1 MAKQNQASTNAVPA
15 DKYPWSESDL
25 DFFKDLILTKRRE
38 ALDEIECLR
47 SQVVSDNRAD
57 LDEDSEY
64 SFHMA
69 DAASVSTDREYIYRM
84 IDRQERLVGY
94 LDRALERIEMK
105 TYGIC
110 RVTGKP
116 IQRERLEAIPHTE
129 LSVEGKMLEKQQGK
143 GAKPEDDADLIGL

>member
-1 MAKQNQASTNAVPA
+1 MMEKKIKSSDSDQDETR
-15 DKYPWSESDL
+15 PWSDSDL
-25 DFFKDLILTKRRE
+25 EFFQELILTKRKE
-38 ALDEIECLR
+38 ALEEIERLR
-47 SQVVSDNRAD
+47 SQVVQDNRTD

-94 LDRALERIEMK
+94 LDRALERIQEK

-110 RVTGKP
+110 RVTGKR
-116 IQRERLEAIPHTE
+116 ISRERLEAIPHTE
-129 LSVEGKMLEKQQGK
+129 LSVEGKMYEKQQGSVV
-143 GAKPEDDADLIGL
+143 KPEEDVDLIGL

>member
-1 MAKQNQASTNAVPA
+1 MTGTKRKVEAKKSTNN
-15 DKYPWSESDL
+15 YPWSNSDL
-25 DFFKDLILTKRRE
+25 DFFKVLIIKKRKE

-47 SQVVSDNRAD
+47 SQVVQDNRTD

-69 DAASVSTDREYIYRM
+69 DAASVATDREYIYRM
-84 IDRQERLVGY
+84 IDRQERLVAY

-116 IQRERLEAIPHTE
+116 ITRERLEAIPHTE
-129 LSVEGKMLEKQQGK
+129 LSVEGKMLEKQK
-143 GAKPEDDADLIGL
+143 GMIEKQEDDVDLIGL